1 MKKKELD
8 ALGKTVKAIL
18 AKPAKP
24 TKSPK
29 KMPPMKEQRKRWK
42 LVDGV
47 MVEMGTDNAKY

>member
-8 ALGKTVKAIL
+8 ALGKTVKGIL